1 MTQERRN
8 NMKAPDKI
16 YLQRVPSN
24 QEVIDGWTVEPVKH
38 TVLEDIEYI
47 RKDAL
52 LEWAKEKKKQL
63 LEQESENDEP
73 SDVAAGINAGLDML
87 IGKLKSM

>member
-52 LEWAKEKKKQL
+52 LEWAEEKLENMKKL
-63 LEQESENDEP
+63 SP
-73 SDVAAGINAGLDML
+73 SDGARIYSNAINDLVD
-87 IGKLKSM
+87 KLNQM